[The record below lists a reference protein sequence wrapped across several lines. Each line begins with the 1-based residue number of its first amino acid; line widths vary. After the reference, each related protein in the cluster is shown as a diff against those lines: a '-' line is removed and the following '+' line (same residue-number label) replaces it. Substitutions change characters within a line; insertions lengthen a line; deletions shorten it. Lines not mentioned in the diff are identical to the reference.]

1 MRLKDIS
8 PMQAAVVACTS
19 ISLASLP
26 ALVASH
32 SVGFVYNDL
41 LAHPQYHVRY
51 LKQVVP
57 MSSIGTEALH
67 RRNVHYRQNSAK
79 SPQLGAVSV
88 DSEEQGRAQDQSNPT
103 LESTTESAEAQHPKG
118 HQHVFSSPTSSMIM
132 PDARGQRWICTIPP
146 KLIQH
151 VKTPPKKTPQ
161 EMEEQD
167 RMSVKRGLELLD
179 HLTGHCLRTTIDYWT
194 YEYCHKKHIRQF
206 HADFENGQVVPAS
219 EASTYTLALYQ
230 PPAAEIQGHPN
241 NEGSLQQRDS
251 SSSSS
256 SSSSSTTQ
264 AGTVTEL
271 AVSNEQNYLVQQWG
285 QGKICDL
292 TGVPRTVEVRFQ
304 CANVDDRI
312 QHVSEPSTCNYVM
325 LIYSPSL
332 CKEVAFENIPAP
344 EVNNIDCRRIV
355 ADDQYHASI
364 APPESIDSGAQVNLG
379 QHQQEKEREPQP
391 QKPATNGQDL
401 PLGTQKKEVLVDHL
415 GEADQDSKRLD
426 QMATLVENYIDS
438 LKALM
443 SDSQRTEFQSL
454 QDMVDSKL
462 EQLHRSEDEQ
472 KRQTLDMESILS
484 LLLGTSKDDDILSKK
499 SEDHDHEGTFEGV
512 AKAKNGPTTDLKDK
526 RRDTKADYAVDEQ
539 VMLSSALAALLETL
553 QSANIPP
560 ARTNGANVAETRH
573 QGLGKED
580 EQDKKEKKRL

>member
-1 MRLKDIS
+1 
-8 PMQAAVVACTS
+8 MQAAVVACTS

-179 HLTGHCLRTTIDYWT
+179 HLTGHCLRT
-194 YEYCHKKHIRQF
+194 
-206 HADFENGQVVPAS
+206 
-219 EASTYTLALYQ
+219 
-230 PPAAEIQGHPN
+230 
-241 NEGSLQQRDS
+241 
-251 SSSSS
+251 
-256 SSSSSTTQ
+256 
-264 AGTVTEL
+264 
-271 AVSNEQNYLVQQWG
+271 
-285 QGKICDL
+285 
-292 TGVPRTVEVRFQ
+292 FQ

-391 QKPATNGQDL
+391 QKPATNDQDL